1 MLQSILFYMG
11 IQQSMLHK
19 LGIIFLKI
27 LQSPSSMVSVD
38 HILRLGGVCGNILQ
52 ISILEKGTKMN
63 NI

>member
-11 IQQSMLHK
+11 IQQSMLYK

-27 LQSPSSMVSVD
+27 LQSPSMVSVD